1 MISLPSKPWKKVKI
15 ETLAQDRYRIVF
27 QSELTSEAAFIEALE
42 KDLRPCLG
50 TNDQLDSPDW
60 ASRSV
65 LLSTTDL
72 RTFKRNMVYACVMVE
87 LE

>member
-15 ETLAQDRYRIVF
+15 ETLAEASYRIVF
-27 QSELTSEAAFIEALE
+27 QSDLASETAFFEAID

-50 TNDQLDSPDW
+50 ANDQLDSPDW
-60 ASRSV
+60 ATRSV
-65 LLSTTDL
+65 LLNTTDL